1 MIPWQAPLA
10 SSPVYGHLVVPGSK
24 SASARSLLLAALAD
38 GPSVLTGVLYSRDTT
53 LMRAGLTAL
62 GARFED
68 RPDGRVGVRP
78 AEVVTGGGDID
89 CGLAGTV
96 LRFLP
101 PIAALA
107 GAPTR
112 FHGDAAAAAR
122 PVAPLLDA
130 LAALGASVS
139 EPRTLPFT
147 VSGGDS
153 FRGGPV
159 SLDASASSQ
168 FVSALL
174 LAGARFPDGVT
185 VHHSGGALPS
195 LPHIDMTCTLLER
208 RGVTVGTP
216 ADLTWRI
223 APGPIAALD
232 EIVEPDLTNA
242 ASLLAA
248 ALVTGGALSTA
259 WPEGSVQAADD
270 LLGVL
275 VAFGARTG
283 YSGSGASRLVRVS
296 GDGAVHG
303 ADVDLHAVSELT
315 PVAAALAAVA
325 DSPSVLRGVA
335 HIRGHETDRLAAL
348 ASELGGLGVGV
359 RETADGLEIT
369 PGPRHGGT
377 FHTHAD
383 HRLAHAGA
391 LIGLVTPGVGLDDV
405 GCTTKTLPDF
415 PGLWSHLLGTAG

>member
-10 SSPVYGHLVVPGSK
+10 SSPVHGHLVVPGSK

-38 GPSVLTGVLYSRDTT
+38 GPSVLTGVLDSRDTT

-68 RPDGRVGVRP
+68 RSDGRVGVRP
-78 AEVVTGGGDID
+78 AEVLTGGGDID

-130 LAALGASVS
+130 LAVLGASVS

-147 VSGGDS
+147 VSGGPA
-153 FRGGPV
+153 FRGGRV

-185 VHHSGGALPS
+185 VHH
-195 LPHIDMTCTLLER
+195 
-208 RGVTVGTP
+208 
-216 ADLTWRI
+216 
-223 APGPIAALD
+223 
-232 EIVEPDLTNA
+232 
-242 ASLLAA
+242 
-248 ALVTGGALSTA
+248 
-259 WPEGSVQAADD
+259 
-270 LLGVL
+270 
-275 VAFGARTG
+275 
-283 YSGSGASRLVRVS
+283 
-296 GDGAVHG
+296 
-303 ADVDLHAVSELT
+303 
-315 PVAAALAAVA
+315 
-325 DSPSVLRGVA
+325 
-335 HIRGHETDRLAAL
+335 
-348 ASELGGLGVGV
+348 
-359 RETADGLEIT
+359 
-369 PGPRHGGT
+369 
-377 FHTHAD
+377 
-383 HRLAHAGA
+383 
-391 LIGLVTPGVGLDDV
+391 
-405 GCTTKTLPDF
+405 
-415 PGLWSHLLGTAG
+415 